1 MGCCRGS
8 ESEEAD
14 GITAHDRGRRNRG
27 RYGPAGRVGDLL
39 LARVLGVSHHH
50 FKNETVPLDGCAYK
64 QSSFENVTFVYQG
77 KAPFEIDD
85 VEYKQGT
92 IRTMTSNGA
101 LINYHQLLH
110 KLAEW
115 SGCGIVVPLPDWT
128 PPSLNPK

>member
-1 MGCCRGS
+1 
-8 ESEEAD
+8 
-14 GITAHDRGRRNRG
+14 
-27 RYGPAGRVGDLL
+27 
-39 LARVLGVSHHH
+39 VSHHH

-101 LINYHQLLH
+101 LI
-110 KLAEW
+110 
-115 SGCGIVVPLPDWT
+115 SP
-128 PPSLNPK
+128 NPKIIAMSRGHTLAS